1 MRPSSSL
8 DRRRKKMKE
17 EEEEENFTLPLFTA

>member
-8 DRRRKKMKE
+8 DRRRKKVKE
-17 EEEEENFTLPLFTA
+17 EEEEDFSLPLFTT